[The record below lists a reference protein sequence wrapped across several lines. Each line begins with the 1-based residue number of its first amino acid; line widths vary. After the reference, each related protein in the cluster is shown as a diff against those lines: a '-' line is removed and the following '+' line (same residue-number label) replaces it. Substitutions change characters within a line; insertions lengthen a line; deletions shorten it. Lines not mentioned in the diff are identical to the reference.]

1 MRASSRVLSI
11 RYLSFST
18 HQSERLCGAW
28 CVHAGCCASAVR
40 AVPRFA
46 RVDAAARDH
55 IAASPRGLGLA
66 CGDASTPRAARAR
79 AAARA
84 PLGKGLWRGV
94 GEPLFSPC
102 QKGINEFVSG
112 SHVAELIQH
121 QKVIDFTARIPMA
134 TTQHLDLL
142 RPSTRIS
149 RGHTPPHGQTPS
161 GPHTAAHSP
170 ALTSI
175 FCCAAPNGRYSIAGS
190 NTSRR

>member
-28 CVHAGCCASAVR
+28 RVHAGCCASAVR

-79 AAARA
+79 AAARLRIDDRPKLHAPFELAA
-84 PLGKGLWRGV
+84 PLLSV
-94 GEPLFSPC
+94 AACASL
-102 QKGINEFVSG
+102 
-112 SHVAELIQH
+112 VAEAEA
-121 QKVIDFTARIPMA
+121 VAAR
-134 TTQHLDLL
+134 QGGWD
-142 RPSTRIS
+142 SS
-149 RGHTPPHGQTPS
+149 RHKNHPTVDMP
-161 GPHTAAHSP
+161 AH
-170 ALTSI
+170 ALSL
-175 FCCAAPNGRYSIAGS
+175 ASYHRV
-190 NTSRR
+190 RRAM